1 MSVPSFELM
10 NVQTVRVLHFFLG
23 ILRGTLQFLA
33 TALDIAAHALHGV
46 ATGEDTQ
53 HQQGQYC
60 CGLFHVAAPLVITMG
75 LRSVMQAPS
84 PTLPPSY
91 TFPAPKRRGIAKPAV
106 RVWRGIG
113 LLADRLA
120 LSQQMPCQNN
130 IYH

>member
-1 MSVPSFELM
+1 MNAPYVELM
-10 NVQTVRVLHFFLG
+10 NVQIFRVLHFFLG

-46 ATGEDTQ
+46 ATGEDAQ

-84 PTLPPSY
+84 PTLPQSY
-91 TFPAPKRRGIAKPAV
+91 AAVIHVSGAKALRDSQTGCAGV
-106 RVWRGIG
+106 AGDRV
-113 LLADRLA
+113 A
-120 LSQQMPCQNN
+120 C
-130 IYH
+130 